1 LTSNDFSLVSAMAAS
16 LIYFKMAS
24 LLRTSLLLLRVE
36 WLFAKGIVIITR
48 VTWLLKQVEFFFLVA
63 EFRGQVSQ
71 KVKYESKMEFVVLS
85 WALY

>member
-1 LTSNDFSLVSAMAAS
+1 MP
-16 LIYFKMAS
+16 
-24 LLRTSLLLLRVE
+24 
-36 WLFAKGIVIITR
+36 KGIVIITR
-48 VTWLLKQVEFFFLVA
+48 VTWLLKQVEFFFPVA